1 MFDEAIDRLQ
11 RAGFDVLRV
20 PSRNHNAS
28 IYVHGPWRKQGY
40 RFRAL
45 FKNGGGDRWAEWTGP
60 DVDGS
65 PVVFLGDGSLRVV
78 ARSAHELLQIIAAG
92 LGHAIDGPQAE
103 DDLQQAVLDAI
114 AAQVGP
120 PSDGWQDA
128 EEVHGFVAFLTR
140 IDPSPPWWARH
151 EYPWV
156 TPLLA
161 ATARG
166 ADAVTGVLE
175 AAAEQAGV
183 DDFRM
188 LGQVA
193 SSLRLPSLAAR
204 YFASGGLDRYSRTAR
219 VQAGERDGV
228 IAELAALAQAA
239 GSVEDVLNLL
249 SELHD
254 LDPDAAKTVRNTIDR
269 DRQPWRE
276 APVEGGSPQARLRAA
291 HEASHAWRTWPLGR
305 TWYRLQEAI
314 EAAGIGDR
322 EGARRMLE
330 ALDAGAS
337 FPDLLARAQEAVDDP
352 IEVDLQELEA
362 AWKAARGGGLA
373 TAGAVFGLALVDAG
387 EYERAY
393 LPLEAAA
400 MRLGHA
406 HHLTKAVFA
415 ALDVLESKGIPG

>member
-1 MFDEAIDRLQ
+1 MHDEAIERLE
-11 RAGFDVLRV
+11 RAGFDLLRV
-20 PSRNHNAS
+20 PSRDHNAS
-28 IYVHGPWRKQGY
+28 IYVHGPWREKGY

-45 FKNGGGDRWAEWTGP
+45 FKNLAGDRWVEWTGP

-92 LGHAIDGPQAE
+92 LGHQIDGPEA
-103 DDLQQAVLDAI
+103 DDDRQQAVLDAI
-114 AAQVGP
+114 AAEVGP

-128 EEVHGFVAFLTR
+128 EEVHGFVAFLRR
-140 IDPSPPWWARH
+140 IDPSPPWWTRY

-156 TPLLA
+156 NPLLA

-166 ADAVTGVLE
+166 VDAVTGVLE

-188 LGQVA
+188 LGLVA
-193 SSLRLPSLAAR
+193 SSLGVPSLAAR
-204 YFASGGLDRYSRTAR
+204 YFARGGLDRDSRTAR

-228 IAELAALAQAA
+228 VAELAAIAQAA

-249 SELHD
+249 SELQD
-254 LDPDAAKTVRNTIDR
+254 LDPEEAETVRNIIDR

-291 HEASHAWRTWPLGR
+291 HEAATAWRNWPLGR
-305 TWYRLQEAI
+305 TWFRLQEAI
-314 EAAGIGDR
+314 EAAAIGDR

-330 ALDAGAS
+330 ALDAGTT
-337 FPDLLARAQEAVDDP
+337 FPDLLARAQEAVDAP
-352 IEVDLQELEA
+352 MEVDLRALEA

-387 EYERAY
+387 EFERAY
-393 LPLEAAA
+393 PPLEAAA
-400 MRLGHA
+400 MGLGHA

-415 ALDVLESKGIPG
+415 ALDVLESKGIAG